1 MSQAMKLGTVQ
12 KRGQVT
18 LPIEMRR
25 NLGIEEGGI
34 VAFVQTDDGIL
45 ISRREVI
52 AIDALDRIG
61 EALMERGISLE
72 ELIDSGR
79 EIRGQMV
86 EKEYGLKSESN
97 G

>member
-25 NLGIEEGGI
+25 KLGIEEGGI

-86 EKEYGLKSESN
+86 EKEYGLKPESN

>member
-25 NLGIEEGGI
+25 KLGIEEGGI

>member
-25 NLGIEEGGI
+25 KLGIEEGGI

-45 ISRREVI
+45 ISRREII

-86 EKEYGLKSESN
+86 EKEYGLTSESN

>member
-1 MSQAMKLGTVQ
+1 MSQAIKLGTVQ

-18 LPIEMRR
+18 IPIEMRR
-25 NLGIEEGGI
+25 NLGIEEGSI

-52 AIDALDRIG
+52 ATDAMDRIG

>member
-1 MSQAMKLGTVQ
+1 MSQAVRLGTVQ

-34 VAFVQTDDGIL
+34 VAFIQTDDGIL

-52 AIDALDRIG
+52 AMDALDRIG
-61 EALMERGISLE
+61 EALMERGISLD

-86 EKEYGLKSESN
+86 EKEYGLRSESN

>member
-1 MSQAMKLGTVQ
+1 MHVSKLSA
-12 KRGQVT
+12 KGQVT
-18 LPIEMRR
+18 IPIEMRR

-52 AIDALDRIG
+52 ALDALDRIG
-61 EALMERGISLE
+61 EALRERGISLE

-79 EIRGQMV
+79 EIRGEMV

-97 G
+97 A

>member
-1 MSQAMKLGTVQ
+1 MSQAVILGTVQ

-18 LPIEMRR
+18 IPIEMRR

-72 ELIDSGR
+72 ELINSGR